1 MALKNKSVLV
11 TGGCGFIG
19 SHLVDRL
26 IELENEVTVVDNLS
40 ASTMEYIERHMNN
53 KDFKFVRRDI
63 REKMVLQENC
73 AGKDAIFHFAANPDV
88 KLSVNEPHMDF
99 SINVI
104 GTMNLLEAMRL
115 NDIGLLVFA
124 SSGGTIYGDVEVY
137 PTPES
142 YILKPISVY
151 GASKAA
157 CEMYISAYSECYNMK
172 GVSLRYAN
180 IYGPRS
186 IHGVM
191 HDFFWKLKKNPSE
204 LEILGDGKQNKSY
217 MYISD
222 CITATMMVAEYIIN
236 SEMNYDAFNVGVSDQ
251 IEVKKI
257 AEIIANELKLDDVQ
271 FSYTGGKKG
280 WKGDVHRM
288 LLDITELE
296 KLGWKSKVK
305 LEDGIRMYIRWL
317 QEMFG

>member
-1 MALKNKSVLV
+1 LPLKNKRILV

-40 ASTMEYIERHMNN
+40 ASTMEYIERYMNN
-53 KDFKFVRRDI
+53 KGFEFVQGDI
-63 REKMVLQENC
+63 REKKVLQENC
-73 AGKDAIFHFAANPDV
+73 ADKDAVFHFAANPDV

-99 SINVI
+99 SINVN

-115 NDIGLLVFA
+115 NDVGLLVFA

-142 YILKPISVY
+142 YIMKPISIY

-191 HDFFWKLKKNPSE
+191 HDFFWKLKKNSRE

-222 CITATMMVAEYIIN
+222 CIKATMKITEYIIN
-236 SEMNYDAFNVGVSDQ
+236 SERNYDAFNVGVSDQ

-257 AEIIANELKLDDVQ
+257 AEIIADELKLHDVQ

-288 LLDITELE
+288 LLDITKLE
-296 KLGWKSKVK
+296 ELGWKPKIE

-317 QEMFG
+317 QEIFG

>member
-1 MALKNKSVLV
+1 MV

-26 IELENEVTVVDNLS
+26 VELKNEVTVVDNLS
-40 ASTMEYIERHMNN
+40 ASTMEYIEGHMNN
-53 KDFKFVRRDI
+53 DDFEFVEGDI
-63 REKMVLQENC
+63 RDKKVLHEIC
-73 AGKDAIFHFAANPDV
+73 ANKDAVFHFAANPDV
-88 KLSVNEPHMDF
+88 KLSVNEPYMDF
-99 SINVI
+99 SINVN

-115 NDIGLLVFA
+115 NDVGLVVFA

-142 YILKPISVY
+142 CIMKPISIY

-172 GVSLRYAN
+172 GVALRYAN

-222 CITATMMVAEYIIN
+222 CIAATMEITEYIIN
-236 SEMNYDAFNVGVSDQ
+236 SELNYDAFNVGVSDQ
-251 IEVKKI
+251 IEVRKI
-257 AEIIANELKLDDVQ
+257 AEIIADELKLDDVQ

-280 WKGDVHRM
+280 WKGDVHKM
-288 LLDITELE
+288 LLDITKLE
-296 KLGWKSKVK
+296 SLGWKSKVK

-317 QEMFG
+317 QETFG

>member
-1 MALKNKSVLV
+1 MPLKNKRVLV

-26 IELENEVTVVDNLS
+26 IELENEVTVIDDLS

-53 KDFKFVRRDI
+53 EDFKFVKGDI
-63 REKMVLQENC
+63 RDKKVLQENC
-73 AGKDAIFHFAANPDV
+73 ADKDVIFHFAANPDV
-88 KLSVNEPHMDF
+88 KLSVNEPYIDF
-99 SINVI
+99 SINII
-104 GTMNLLEAMRL
+104 GTFNLLEAMRL
-115 NDIGLLVFA
+115 NDVGLLVFA
-124 SSGGTIYGDVEVY
+124 SSGGTVYGDVEVY

-142 YILKPISVY
+142 YIMKPISIY

-157 CEMYISAYSECYNMK
+157 CEMYISVYSECYNMK

-191 HDFFWKLKKNPSE
+191 HDFFWKLKKNPNE

-222 CITATMMVAEYIIN
+222 CITATMMITEYIIN

-257 AEIIANELKLDDVQ
+257 ADIIADELQLENVQ

-288 LLDITELE
+288 LLDIKKLE
-296 KLGWKSKVK
+296 SLGWKSEVK

-317 QEMFG
+317 QETFS